1 MRRILP
7 LPHRAPRPWNQRF
20 NDLFLIS
27 CSTFC
32 GITAWARAQ
41 SQKRNPNQKTN
52 MKARNGKIARL
63 PLDIREQLNCRLAD
77 GEPAN
82 RLVEWL
88 NSNPEVVKVM
98 AEQFEGR
105 PITDGNLSEWRAGG
119 YEEWLTLDSFLNET
133 RVISENAGQ
142 VAATG
147 ISSDQLRIVLLAHHA
162 RLLKNLETMP
172 EKEFKA
178 RLNTVCKLTASIMKM
193 RRDELQQARLELQ
206 RERLE
211 FLREKE
217 SMKSQSCSKTT
228 ASTSAS
234 SRPTPSGTAP
244 PAMLAP
250 APSSPEARASANSSR
265 DKDATPPPRASNP
278 QPPPDISML
287 IGRIQSELLDPSLEL
302 PVLLDW
308 LDSVGL
314 AACESHDAPQKSA
327 A

>member
-1 MRRILP
+1 
-7 LPHRAPRPWNQRF
+7 
-20 NDLFLIS
+20 
-27 CSTFC
+27 
-32 GITAWARAQ
+32 
-41 SQKRNPNQKTN
+41 

-63 PLDIREQLNCRLAD
+63 PPSLQGKVLVAGKERGELDIREQLNCRLAD

-119 YEEWLTLDSFLNET
+119 YEEWLTLNSFLDET
-133 RVISENAGQ
+133 RVISENAGE

-178 RLNTVCKLTASIMKM
+178 RLNTVCKLTASIVKM

-228 ASTSAS
+228 ASTSTNSA
-234 SRPTPSGTAP
+234 RPISVPATP
-244 PAMLAP
+244 AP
-250 APSSPEARASANSSR
+250 APSRPETRASAKSSR

-308 LDSVGL
+308 LDSVGS
-314 AACESHDAPQKSA
+314 AVFESHDAPQKSA

>member
-1 MRRILP
+1 
-7 LPHRAPRPWNQRF
+7 
-20 NDLFLIS
+20 
-27 CSTFC
+27 
-32 GITAWARAQ
+32 
-41 SQKRNPNQKTN
+41 
-52 MKARNGKIARL
+52 MKARNGKIARI
-63 PLDIREQLNCRLAD
+63 PLEIREQLNCRLAD
-77 GEPAN
+77 GEPGN

-142 VAATG
+142 LAATG
-147 ISSDQLRIVLLAHHA
+147 ISSDQLHIVLLAHHA

-193 RRDELQQARLELQ
+193 RADELQQARLELQ

-217 SMKSQSCSKTT
+217 SLKSPAQAIGRGAGGGPEKGRASKTT
-228 ASTSAS
+228 ASTSTNSA
-234 SRPTPSGTAP
+234 RPVSV
-244 PAMLAP
+244 PATP
-250 APSSPEARASANSSR
+250 APTSSHPETRPCAKSSR
-265 DKDATPPPRASNP
+265 DGHSAPPFTPKPAPEIP
-278 QPPPDISML
+278 TT

-308 LDSVGL
+308 LDSLRPGG
-314 AACESHDAPQKSA
+314 AGFPACESHDAPRKSA